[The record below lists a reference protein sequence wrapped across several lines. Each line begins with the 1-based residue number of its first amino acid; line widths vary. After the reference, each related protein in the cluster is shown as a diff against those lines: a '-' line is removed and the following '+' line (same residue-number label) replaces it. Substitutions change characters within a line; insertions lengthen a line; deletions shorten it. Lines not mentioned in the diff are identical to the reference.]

1 MKTYEEVID
10 FLFQQFPSYQQK
22 GGSAYKIGLDNIQAI
37 CNIIG
42 NPEKKIKTIHIAG
55 TNGKGTVSNYL
66 TNIYQQNGY
75 KVGTFTSPHLIDFR
89 ERITINGKWIPKK
102 DVVNFYDTFKNAFSQ
117 LAPSF
122 FEWSTALALHYFHK
136 ENTDVNII
144 ETGLGGRLDSTNV
157 IQPLLSIITTI
168 GLDHKEF
175 LGDDKKDI
183 AKEKAGI
190 IKERTPVLLGPDIK
204 ETLPVFKRISQ
215 EKNAP
220 FYQTK
225 ALSVLQ
231 STLPTYLLHNWETA
245 REASS
250 ILSKEFP
257 VRIEDNPKKYLTIK
271 GRWQEVQDKPKMVLD
286 VGHNEQGFRAIVNQL
301 EKESYDR
308 LHIMIG
314 FSAEKDIGK
323 ILPLFPKDATYYI
336 TKSTN
341 ERSVNPNLIQPHIRA
356 KKVNCYHEFK
366 EAFHSINKVAKKDD
380 FVLICGSVFLVG
392 DVLQEF
398 FQLST
403 NKK

>member
-42 NPEKKIKTIHIAG
+42 NPENKIKTIHIAG

-168 GLDHKEF
+168 GLDHKEL
-175 LGDDKKDI
+175 LGDNKIAI

-190 IKERTPVLLGPDIK
+190 IKERTSVLLGPDIK
-204 ETLPVFKRISQ
+204 ETLPVFKKICQ

-225 ALSVLQ
+225 ALSIQ
-231 STLPTYLLHNWETA
+231 QPILPAYLIHNWEIA
-245 REASS
+245 LEASS

-257 VRIEDNPKKYLTIK
+257 VSTEDNPKKYLTIK
-271 GRWQEVQDKPKMVLD
+271 GRWHVVQDKPKMVLD
-286 VGHNEQGFRAIVNQL
+286 VGHNEEGINAIVNQL
-301 EKESYDR
+301 DKESYDQ
-308 LHIMIG
+308 LHIMLG
-314 FSAEKDIGK
+314 FSSEKEIDK
-323 ILPLFPKDATYYI
+323 ILPLFPKEATYYI
-336 TKSTN
+336 TKSSN
-341 ERSVNPNLIQPHIRA
+341 ERSANPILIQSHIHTKNA
-356 KKVNCYHEFK
+356 NCYLDFK
-366 EAFHSINKVAKKDD
+366 EAFHSINKAVKKDD

-392 DVLQEF
+392 DILQEF
-398 FQLST
+398 F
-403 NKK
+403 

>member
-89 ERITINGKWIPKK
+89 ERITINGKWIPKE
-102 DVVNFYDTFKNAFSQ
+102 VVVDFYEGYKNDFSQ

-136 ENTDVNII
+136 ENTDINII

-175 LGDDKKDI
+175 LGDDIKNI

-190 IKERTPVLLGPDIK
+190 IKEKTPVLLGPDIK
-204 ETLPVFKRISQ
+204 ETLPVFEKISQ
-215 EKNAP
+215 EKEAP
-220 FYQTK
+220 LHQAK
-225 ALSVLQ
+225 ASIIQ
-231 STLPTYLLHNWETA
+231 QPTLPAYLLQNWKTA

-257 VRIEDNPKKYLTIK
+257 VRIEDDPRKYLTIK
-271 GRWQEVQDKPKMVLD
+271 GRWQVVQDKPKIVLD
-286 VGHNEQGFRAIVNQL
+286 VGHNEQGVRAIVNQL
-301 EKESYDR
+301 DKESYDQ
-308 LHIMIG
+308 LHILLG
-314 FSAEKDIGK
+314 FSAEKEMDE
-323 ILPLFPKDATYYI
+323 ILPLFPKEATYYI

-341 ERSVNPNLIQPHIRA
+341 ERSADPQIIATYIHSE
-356 KKVNCYHEFK
+356 KVNCYLDFK
-366 EAFHSINKVAKKDD
+366 EAFHSINKAVKKDD
-380 FVLICGSVFLVG
+380 FVLICGSAFLVG
-392 DVLQEF
+392 DILQEF
-398 FQLST
+398 F
-403 NKK
+403 

>member
-1 MKTYEEVID
+1 MKTYDEVID

-42 NPEKKIKTIHIAG
+42 NPENKIKTIHIAG

-168 GLDHKEF
+168 GLDHKEL
-175 LGDDKKDI
+175 LGDNKIAI

-190 IKERTPVLLGPDIK
+190 IKERTSVLLGPDIK
-204 ETLPVFKRISQ
+204 ETLPVFKKICQ

-225 ALSVLQ
+225 ALSIQ
-231 STLPTYLLHNWETA
+231 QPILPAYLIHNWEIA
-245 REASS
+245 LEASS

-257 VRIEDNPKKYLTIK
+257 VSTEDNPKKYLTIK
-271 GRWQEVQDKPKMVLD
+271 GRWHVVQDKPKMVLD
-286 VGHNEQGFRAIVNQL
+286 VGHNEEGINAIVNQL
-301 EKESYDR
+301 DKESYDQ
-308 LHIMIG
+308 LHIMLG
-314 FSAEKDIGK
+314 FSSEKEIDK
-323 ILPLFPKDATYYI
+323 ILPLFPKEATYYI
-336 TKSTN
+336 TKSSN
-341 ERSVNPNLIQPHIRA
+341 ERSANPILIQSHIRTKNA
-356 KKVNCYHEFK
+356 NCYLDFK
-366 EAFHSINKVAKKDD
+366 EAFHSINKAVKKDD

-392 DVLQEF
+392 DILQEF
-398 FQLST
+398 F
-403 NKK
+403 

>member
-1 MKTYEEVID
+1 MMTYEEVID

-22 GGSAYKIGLDNIQAI
+22 GGSAYKIGLDNIHAI

-42 NPEKKIKTIHIAG
+42 NPEKMIKTIHIAG

-89 ERITINGKWIPKK
+89 ERISINGKWISKN
-102 DVVNFYDTFKNAFSQ
+102 DIIDFYETYKNAFSQ
-117 LAPSF
+117 LGPSF

-136 ENTDVNII
+136 ENTDINII

-175 LGDDKKDI
+175 LGDDKKGI

-204 ETLPVFKRISQ
+204 ETLPIFKRISQ

-220 FYQTK
+220 FYQIE
-225 ALSVLQ
+225 ALSVQ
-231 STLPTYLLHNWETA
+231 QPAIPTYLLHNWETA

-257 VRIEDNPKKYLTIK
+257 VRIEDNAKKYLTIK

-286 VGHNEQGFRAIVNQL
+286 VGHNEQGVLAIVNQL

-314 FSAEKDIGK
+314 FSAEKEMGK
-323 ILPLFPKDATYYI
+323 ILPLFPKEATYYI

-341 ERSVNPNLIQPHIRA
+341 ERSADPKIIGTHIRTKNA
-356 KKVNCYHEFK
+356 NCYLDFK
-366 EAFHSINKVAKKDD
+366 EAFHSINKAVKKDD
-380 FVLICGSVFLVG
+380 FVLICGSIFLVG
-392 DVLQEF
+392 DILQEF
-398 FQLST
+398 F
-403 NKK
+403 

>member
-1 MKTYEEVID
+1 MKTYDEVID

-42 NPEKKIKTIHIAG
+42 NPENKIKTIHIAG

-168 GLDHKEF
+168 GLDHKEL
-175 LGDDKKDI
+175 LGDNKIAI

-190 IKERTPVLLGPDIK
+190 IKERTSVLLGPDIK
-204 ETLPVFKRISQ
+204 ETLPVFKKICQ

-225 ALSVLQ
+225 ALSIQ
-231 STLPTYLLHNWETA
+231 QPILPAYLIHNWEIA
-245 REASS
+245 LEASS

-257 VRIEDNPKKYLTIK
+257 VSTEDNPKKYLTIK
-271 GRWQEVQDKPKMVLD
+271 GRWHVVQVKPKMVLD
-286 VGHNEQGFRAIVNQL
+286 VGHNEEGINAIVNQL
-301 EKESYDR
+301 DKESYDQ
-308 LHIMIG
+308 LHIMLG
-314 FSAEKDIGK
+314 FSSEKEIDK
-323 ILPLFPKDATYYI
+323 ILSLFPKEATYYI
-336 TKSTN
+336 TKSSN
-341 ERSVNPNLIQPHIRA
+341 ERSANPILIQSHIRTKNA
-356 KKVNCYHEFK
+356 NCYLDFK
-366 EAFHSINKVAKKDD
+366 EAFHSINKAVKKDD

-392 DVLQEF
+392 DILQEF
-398 FQLST
+398 F
-403 NKK
+403 

>member
-1 MKTYEEVID
+1 MKTYDEVID

-42 NPEKKIKTIHIAG
+42 NPENKIKTIHIAG

-168 GLDHKEF
+168 GLDHKEL
-175 LGDDKKDI
+175 LGDNKIAI

-190 IKERTPVLLGPDIK
+190 IKERTSVLLGPDIK
-204 ETLPVFKRISQ
+204 ETLPVFKKICQ

-225 ALSVLQ
+225 ALSIQ
-231 STLPTYLLHNWETA
+231 QPILPAYLIHNWEIA
-245 REASS
+245 LEASS

-257 VRIEDNPKKYLTIK
+257 VSTEDNPKKYLTIK
-271 GRWQEVQDKPKMVLD
+271 GRWHVVQDKPKMVLD
-286 VGHNEQGFRAIVNQL
+286 VGHNEEGINAIVNQL
-301 EKESYDR
+301 DKESYDQ
-308 LHIMIG
+308 LHIMLG
-314 FSAEKDIGK
+314 FSSEKEIDK
-323 ILPLFPKDATYYI
+323 ILPLFPKEATYYI
-336 TKSTN
+336 TKSSN
-341 ERSVNPNLIQPHIRA
+341 ERSANPILIQSHIRTKNA
-356 KKVNCYHEFK
+356 NCYLDFK
-366 EAFHSINKVAKKDD
+366 DAFHSINKAVKKDD

-392 DVLQEF
+392 DILQEF
-398 FQLST
+398 F
-403 NKK
+403 

>member
-1 MKTYEEVID
+1 MKTYDEVID

-66 TNIYQQNGY
+66 TNIYHQNGY
-75 KVGTFTSPHLIDFR
+75 KVGTFTSPHLLDFR
-89 ERITINGKWIPKK
+89 ERVTINGKWIPKE
-102 DVVNFYDTFKNAFSQ
+102 VVVDFYEGYKNDFSQ

-136 ENTDVNII
+136 ENTDINII

-175 LGDDKKDI
+175 LGDDIKNI

-190 IKERTPVLLGPDIK
+190 IKEKTPVLLGPDIK
-204 ETLPVFKRISQ
+204 ETLPVFEKISQ
-215 EKNAP
+215 EKEAP
-220 FYQTK
+220 LRQTK
-225 ALSVLQ
+225 ASIIQ
-231 STLPTYLLHNWETA
+231 QPTLPTYLLQNWRTA

-250 ILSKEFP
+250 ILSTVFP
-257 VRIEDNPKKYLTIK
+257 VRIEDDPKKYLNIR
-271 GRWQEVQDKPKMVLD
+271 GRWQVVQDKPKIVLD
-286 VGHNEQGFRAIVNQL
+286 VGHNEQGVRAIVNQL
-301 EKESYDR
+301 DKESYDQ
-308 LHIMIG
+308 LHILLG
-314 FSAEKDIGK
+314 FSAEKEMDK
-323 ILPLFPKDATYYI
+323 ILPLFPKEATYYI

-341 ERSVNPNLIQPHIRA
+341 ERSADPQIIAAHVCGE
-356 KKVNCYHEFK
+356 KVNCYLDFK
-366 EAFHSINKVAKKDD
+366 EAFHSINKAVKKDD
-380 FVLICGSVFLVG
+380 FVLICGSAFLVG
-392 DVLQEF
+392 DILQEF
-398 FQLST
+398 F
-403 NKK
+403 

>member
-42 NPEKKIKTIHIAG
+42 NPENKIKTIHIAG

-168 GLDHKEF
+168 GLDHKEL
-175 LGDDKKDI
+175 LGDNKIAI

-190 IKERTPVLLGPDIK
+190 IKERTSVLLGPDIK
-204 ETLPVFKRISQ
+204 ETLPVFKKICQ

-225 ALSVLQ
+225 ALSIQ
-231 STLPTYLLHNWETA
+231 QPILPAYLIHNWEIA
-245 REASS
+245 LEASS

-257 VRIEDNPKKYLTIK
+257 VSTEDNPKKYLTIK
-271 GRWQEVQDKPKMVLD
+271 GRWHVVQDKPKMVLD
-286 VGHNEQGFRAIVNQL
+286 VGHNEEGINAIVNQL
-301 EKESYDR
+301 DKESYDQ
-308 LHIMIG
+308 LHIMLG
-314 FSAEKDIGK
+314 FSSEKEIDK
-323 ILPLFPKDATYYI
+323 ILSLFPKEATYYI
-336 TKSTN
+336 TKSSN
-341 ERSVNPNLIQPHIRA
+341 ERSANPILIQSHIRTKNA
-356 KKVNCYHEFK
+356 NCYLDFK
-366 EAFHSINKVAKKDD
+366 EAFHSINKAVKKDD

-392 DVLQEF
+392 DILQEF
-398 FQLST
+398 F
-403 NKK
+403 

>member
-89 ERITINGKWIPKK
+89 ERITINGKWIPKE
-102 DVVNFYDTFKNAFSQ
+102 DVVDFYDGYKNDFSQ

-136 ENTDVNII
+136 ENTDINII

-175 LGDDKKDI
+175 LGDDIKNI

-190 IKERTPVLLGPDIK
+190 IKEKTPVLLGPDIK
-204 ETLPVFKRISQ
+204 ETLPVFEKISQ
-215 EKNAP
+215 EKEAP
-220 FYQTK
+220 LHQTK
-225 ALSVLQ
+225 ASIIQ
-231 STLPTYLLHNWETA
+231 QPTLPTYLLQNWRTA

-250 ILSKEFP
+250 ILSKVFP
-257 VRIEDNPKKYLTIK
+257 VRIEDDPKKYLTIR
-271 GRWQEVQDKPKMVLD
+271 GRWQVVQNKPKIVLD
-286 VGHNEQGFRAIVNQL
+286 VGHNEQGVRAIVNQL
-301 EKESYDR
+301 DKESYDQ
-308 LHIMIG
+308 LHILLG
-314 FSAEKDIGK
+314 FSAEKEMDK
-323 ILPLFPKDATYYI
+323 ILPLFPNEATYYI

-341 ERSVNPNLIQPHIRA
+341 ERSADPQIIAAHVRGE
-356 KKVNCYHEFK
+356 KVNCYLDFK
-366 EAFHSINKVAKKDD
+366 EAFHSINKAVKKDD
-380 FVLICGSVFLVG
+380 FVLICGSAFLVG
-392 DVLQEF
+392 DILQEF
-398 FQLST
+398 F
-403 NKK
+403 

>member
-89 ERITINGKWIPKK
+89 ERITINGNWIPKE
-102 DVVNFYDTFKNAFSQ
+102 DVVDFYDGYKNDFSQ

-136 ENTDVNII
+136 ENTDINII

-175 LGDDKKDI
+175 LGDDIKNI

-190 IKERTPVLLGPDIK
+190 IKEKTPVLLGPDIT
-204 ETLPVFKRISQ
+204 ELLPFIEKISQ
-215 EKNAP
+215 EKEAP
-220 FYQTK
+220 LHQTK
-225 ALSVLQ
+225 ASLIQ
-231 STLPTYLLHNWETA
+231 QPTLPTYLLQNWRTA

-250 ILSKEFP
+250 ILATVFP
-257 VRIEDNPKKYLTIK
+257 VRIEDDPRKYLTVR
-271 GRWQEVQDKPKMVLD
+271 GRWQVVQDKPKIVLD
-286 VGHNEQGFRAIVNQL
+286 VGHNEQGVRAIVNQL
-301 EKESYDR
+301 GKESYDQ
-308 LHIMIG
+308 LHILLG
-314 FSAEKDIGK
+314 FSAEKEMDK
-323 ILPLFPKDATYYI
+323 ILPLFPKEATYYI

-341 ERSVNPNLIQPHIRA
+341 ERSADPQIIATHIYSE
-356 KKVNCYHEFK
+356 KVNCYLDFK
-366 EAFHSINKVAKKDD
+366 EAFHSINKVVKKDD
-380 FVLICGSVFLVG
+380 FVLICGSAFLVG
-392 DVLQEF
+392 DILQEF
-398 FQLST
+398 F
-403 NKK
+403 

>member
-1 MKTYEEVID
+1 MKTYDEVID

-42 NPEKKIKTIHIAG
+42 NPENKIKTIHIAG

-168 GLDHKEF
+168 GLDHKEL
-175 LGDDKKDI
+175 LGDNKIAI

-190 IKERTPVLLGPDIK
+190 IKERTSVLLGPDIK

-225 ALSVLQ
+225 ALSIQ
-231 STLPTYLLHNWETA
+231 QPILPAYLIHNWEIA
-245 REASS
+245 LEASS

-257 VRIEDNPKKYLTIK
+257 VSTEDNPKKYLTIK
-271 GRWQEVQDKPKMVLD
+271 GRWHVVQDKPKMVLD
-286 VGHNEQGFRAIVNQL
+286 VGHNEEGINAIVNQL
-301 EKESYDR
+301 DKESYDQ
-308 LHIMIG
+308 LHIMLG
-314 FSAEKDIGK
+314 FSSEKEIDK
-323 ILPLFPKDATYYI
+323 ILSLFPKEATYYI
-336 TKSTN
+336 TKSSN
-341 ERSVNPNLIQPHIRA
+341 ERSANPILIQSHIRTKNA
-356 KKVNCYHEFK
+356 NCYLDFK
-366 EAFHSINKVAKKDD
+366 EAFHSINKAVKKDD

-392 DVLQEF
+392 DILQEF
-398 FQLST
+398 F
-403 NKK
+403 

>member
-89 ERITINGKWIPKK
+89 ERITINGKWIPKE
-102 DVVNFYDTFKNAFSQ
+102 DVVDFYDGYKNDFSQ

-136 ENTDVNII
+136 ENTDINII

-175 LGDDKKDI
+175 LGDDIKNI

-190 IKERTPVLLGPDIK
+190 IKEKTPVLLGPDIK
-204 ETLPVFKRISQ
+204 ETLPVFEKISQ
-215 EKNAP
+215 EKEAP
-220 FYQTK
+220 LHQTK
-225 ALSVLQ
+225 ASIIQ
-231 STLPTYLLHNWETA
+231 QPTLPTYLLQNWRTA

-250 ILSKEFP
+250 ILSKVFP
-257 VRIEDNPKKYLTIK
+257 VRIEDDPESISPLKEGGKWYKTSPK
-271 GRWQEVQDKPKMVLD
+271 
-286 VGHNEQGFRAIVNQL
+286 
-301 EKESYDR
+301 
-308 LHIMIG
+308 
-314 FSAEKDIGK
+314 
-323 ILPLFPKDATYYI
+323 
-336 TKSTN
+336 
-341 ERSVNPNLIQPHIRA
+341 
-356 KKVNCYHEFK
+356 
-366 EAFHSINKVAKKDD
+366 
-380 FVLICGSVFLVG
+380 
-392 DVLQEF
+392 
-398 FQLST
+398 
-403 NKK
+403 

>member
-89 ERITINGKWIPKK
+89 ERITINGNWIPKE
-102 DVVNFYDTFKNAFSQ
+102 DVVDFYDGYKNDFSQ

-136 ENTDVNII
+136 ENTDINII

-175 LGDDKKDI
+175 LGDDIKNI

-190 IKERTPVLLGPDIK
+190 IKEKTPVLLGPDIT
-204 ETLPVFKRISQ
+204 ELLPFIEKISQ
-215 EKNAP
+215 EKEAP
-220 FYQTK
+220 LHQTK
-225 ALSVLQ
+225 ASLIQ
-231 STLPTYLLHNWETA
+231 QPTLPTYLLQNWRTA

-250 ILSKEFP
+250 ILATVFP
-257 VRIEDNPKKYLTIK
+257 VRIEDDPRKYLTVR
-271 GRWQEVQDKPKMVLD
+271 GRWQVVQDKPKIVLD
-286 VGHNEQGFRAIVNQL
+286 VGHNEQGVRAIVNQL
-301 EKESYDR
+301 GKESYDQ
-308 LHIMIG
+308 LHILLG
-314 FSAEKDIGK
+314 FSAEKEMDK
-323 ILPLFPKDATYYI
+323 ILPLFPEKATYYI

-341 ERSVNPNLIQPHIRA
+341 ERSADPQIIATHIYSE
-356 KKVNCYHEFK
+356 KVNCYLDFK
-366 EAFHSINKVAKKDD
+366 EAFHSINKVVKKDD
-380 FVLICGSVFLVG
+380 FVLICGSAFLVG
-392 DVLQEF
+392 DILQEF
-398 FQLST
+398 F
-403 NKK
+403 

>member
-66 TNIYQQNGY
+66 TNIYHQNGY

-89 ERITINGKWIPKK
+89 ERITINGKWIPKE
-102 DVVNFYDTFKNAFSQ
+102 VVVDFYDGYKNAFSQ

-136 ENTDVNII
+136 ENTDINII

-175 LGDDKKDI
+175 LGDDIKNI

-190 IKERTPVLLGPDIK
+190 MKEQTPVLLGPDIT
-204 ETLPVFKRISQ
+204 ETLPVFEKISQ
-215 EKNAP
+215 EKEAP
-220 FYQTK
+220 LHQTK
-225 ALSVLQ
+225 ASIIQ
-231 STLPTYLLHNWETA
+231 EPTLPTYLLQNWRTA
-245 REASS
+245 LEASS
-250 ILSKEFP
+250 ILSTVFS
-257 VRIEDNPKKYLTIK
+257 VRIEDDPKKYLNIR
-271 GRWQEVQDKPKMVLD
+271 GRWQVVQDKPKIVLD
-286 VGHNEQGFRAIVNQL
+286 VGHNEQGVRAIVNQL
-301 EKESYDR
+301 DKESYDQ
-308 LHIMIG
+308 LHILLG
-314 FSAEKDIGK
+314 FSAEKEMDK
-323 ILPLFPKDATYYI
+323 ILPLFPKVATYYI

-341 ERSVNPNLIQPHIRA
+341 ERSADPQIIAAHVCGE
-356 KKVNCYHEFK
+356 KVNCYLDFK
-366 EAFHSINKVAKKDD
+366 EAFHSINKAVKKDD
-380 FVLICGSVFLVG
+380 FILICGSAFLVG
-392 DVLQEF
+392 DILQEF
-398 FQLST
+398 F
-403 NKK
+403 